1 MRNSSEQLDFYLARR
16 VWTKERKEL
25 IAAQRVRT
33 ISKRGEE
40 RRGGRR
46 KLTVVWKLDAFPA
59 LTQPFSP
66 PPPCRLARLRSI
78 GRYKLVSKLHYSQL
92 AVSGEKN
99 RITDIEDSEGKIKD
113 HETVPTNKVYRWVD
127 EMIREIRSES
137 GGMLFIRKKCLK
149 INLYWQF
156 Y

>member
-1 MRNSSEQLDFYLARR
+1 MDKRAERINSGAASSDDFKAGGGEEGGETKAHGGLKTRR
-16 VWTKERKEL
+16 VPSFNSTFL
-25 IAAQRVRT
+25 
-33 ISKRGEE
+33 
-40 RRGGRR
+40 
-46 KLTVVWKLDAFPA
+46 
-59 LTQPFSP
+59 P